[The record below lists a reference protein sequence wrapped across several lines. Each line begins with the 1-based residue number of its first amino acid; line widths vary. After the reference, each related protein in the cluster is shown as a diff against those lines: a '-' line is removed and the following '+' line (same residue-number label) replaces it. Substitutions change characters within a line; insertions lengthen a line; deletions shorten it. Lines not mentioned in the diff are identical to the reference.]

1 VWNLL
6 RHVTWPQWRQH
17 RLRTALTSVGIMLGV
32 AVIIAM
38 RLVNHSVFSSV
49 RESVADTAGRAT
61 ISVANGTAGLPEELL
76 DEIRAVPAVKSAAA
90 LILDSGL
97 VVGGANAGER
107 LQVFGVDYLADT
119 EIRSYDLEKESD
131 GSEMEDPIVVLSQPS
146 SIFVTRRFADSHG
159 LKLNSPL
166 RLQVASG
173 PVELV
178 VRGILKESGP
188 AKAYGGMFA
197 LMDIFAAQ
205 IAFGK
210 GTPGVPGKFDQI
222 DVVLRDGVSFEE
234 GKRAIEAVVGGRGHV
249 DRPESRGEQLEGLLG
264 AMKLGF
270 SQSQALSF
278 IVGMF
283 LIYNT
288 MSIAVVQRRR
298 EIGVLRSLGAT
309 AGEIRALFVVEAL
322 ALAAIGC
329 AAGVAL
335 GWWMARLILPAMES
349 VLATMVTRTTVGYL
363 RLDPVVIGMGVAAG
377 FGFAFVASFWPAIQA
392 SRVSPLVALRRDAT
406 TRVESGSIR
415 ILAWLGLAGLVA
427 SVAGNFLQTRIGAN
441 WLSLATMGF
450 RIVGVALLMPWM
462 VVAILGPA
470 RHVLG
475 AIFGIQGK
483 LAGDNLT
490 NAPGRTAVTL
500 TAVMIGISAYV
511 IVGALVESLQVTLG
525 NWIDRYISADLSI
538 AASSRLAGPS
548 SNRIPDEVVEGVRGV
563 PGVATVKP
571 FRYIELLHEGELAY
585 LLALDV
591 DAHRRRGSYQMVA
604 GPPAD
609 EFMGALARGEGVGV
623 SDAFAMHFRKKVGD
637 EVTLSTPSG
646 PHTFRI
652 LGTFAD
658 WAGKTGT
665 VHVDRALYRQYWRE
679 ALVDGID
686 VDLVDP
692 ARWEEVSREIRAR
705 FGPRYDLQ
713 VMTSKEFKEEIKGQV
728 IAGFEVSKA
737 TEVIVLLIS
746 ALGIINTLLAAILD
760 RTREIGILRAIGATR
775 RQIEGA
781 VLAEAALLGGIGAVI
796 GLGLGLAN
804 AYPFVR
810 VSMLRLVGWH
820 LDFHIDILALLSAA
834 LSAIVIAMAAGL
846 YPARKAGR
854 LNILDAIEYE

>member
-1 VWNLL
+1 MWNLL

-17 RLRTALTSVGIMLGV
+17 RLRTALTAVGIMLGV
-32 AVIIAM
+32 SVIIAM
-38 RLVNHSVFSSV
+38 RLVNHSVFASV

-61 ISVANGTAGLPEELL
+61 LSIANGTACLPESLL
-76 DEIRAVPAVKSAAA
+76 DEVRALPTVKSAAA

-97 VVGGANAGER
+97 VIGSANAGER

-119 EIRSYDLEKESD
+119 EIRSYELEKDAKES
-131 GSEMEDPIVVLSQPS
+131 EIEDPIVVLSQPS
-146 SIFVTRRFADSHG
+146 SIFVTRRFAQSHG
-159 LKLNSPL
+159 LALNSPL
-166 RLQVASG
+166 KLQVTSG
-173 PVELV
+173 PVDLV

-222 DVVLRDGVSFEE
+222 DVVLKDGVSFED
-234 GKRAIEAVVGGRGHV
+234 GKASLVALVAGRGHV
-249 DRPESRGEQLEGLLG
+249 DRPEGRGEQIEGLLG

-309 AGEIRALFVVEAL
+309 APEIRRLFVTEAL
-322 ALAAIGC
+322 VLAAIGC
-329 AAGVAL
+329 VAGVGL
-335 GWWMARLILPAMES
+335 GWWMARLILPAMEK

-363 RLDPVVIGMGVAAG
+363 RLDPLVIAMGVGAG
-377 FGFAFVASFWPAIQA
+377 FGFALVASLMPAIQA
-392 SRVSPLVALRRDAT
+392 GRVSPLVALRRDAA
-406 TRVESGSIR
+406 TRVEPRSIR
-415 ILAWLGLAGLVA
+415 IMAWLGVTGLAA
-427 SVAGNFLQTRIGAN
+427 SIAGNFLQSRIGAN
-441 WLSLATMGF
+441 WLSLGTMGF
-450 RIVGVALLMPWM
+450 RIVGVALLMPWL
-462 VVAILGPA
+462 VVAVLGPA
-470 RHVLG
+470 RRVLG
-475 AIFGIQGK
+475 ALFGIQGK

-548 SNRIPDEVVEGVRGV
+548 SNRIPDEVVEGLRGV
-563 PGVATVKP
+563 PGIETVKP
-571 FRYIELLHEGELAY
+571 FRYIELLYQDELAY
-585 LLALDV
+585 LLTLDLE
-591 DAHRRRGSYQMVA
+591 AHGRRGGYQMVS
-604 GPPAD
+604 GPDAKT
-609 EFMGALARGEGVGV
+609 FMATLARGEGVGV
-623 SDAFAMHFRKKVGD
+623 SDAFALHFGKNVGD
-637 EVTLSTPSG
+637 TLTLNTPTG
-646 PHTFRI
+646 PHDFRI
-652 LGTFAD
+652 IGTFAD

-665 VHVDRALYRQYWRE
+665 VHIDRALYQKVWNE
-679 ALVDGID
+679 SLVDGID
-686 VDLVDP
+686 IDLAEP
-692 ARWEEVSREIRAR
+692 SRWEEVAREIRAR
-705 FGPRYDLQ
+705 FGAKYDLQ
-713 VMTSKEFKEEIKGQV
+713 VMTSKEFKDEIRTQI

-737 TEVIVLLIS
+737 TEVIVLIIS
-746 ALGIINTLLAAILD
+746 ALGIVNTLLAAILD
-760 RTREIGILRAIGATR
+760 RTREIGILRAVGATR

-781 VLAEAALLGGIGAVI
+781 VLAEAGLLGAMGALI
-796 GLGLGLAN
+796 GLALGLAN

-820 LDFHIDILALLSAA
+820 LDFHLDVWALAGAGIAA
-834 LSAIVIAMAAGL
+834 VAISMLAGL
-846 YPARKAGR
+846 HPARQAGR